1 MGYPLQQQQRLPKK
15 LKFAAPPV
23 TVPATPME
31 FYVSQPTMYATVAY
45 VLAFLPFML
54 ALLDKGSYTASDAEV
69 EHEQDTQTEQQQ
81 PDAQPVQEVVY
92 HPILSYI
99 ISDFEVS
106 VIQTLCESTKELSSR
121 ELVRSLIAFWPEM
134 GRKAVNRAL
143 YRLHD
148 QGILCMR
155 RDGNTPLWSVPA

>member
-1 MGYPLQQQQRLPKK
+1 MD
-15 LKFAAPPV
+15 
-23 TVPATPME
+23 

-45 VLAFLPFML
+45 LLAFLPFML
-54 ALLDKGSYTASDAEV
+54 TLLDKSSYAAAGAEV
-69 EHEQDTQTEQQQ
+69 EHEDKQNEQDTQTEQENQ

-92 HPILSYI
+92 CPILSYI
-99 ISDFEVS
+99 ISDFEMS
-106 VIQTLCESTKELSSR
+106 VIETLCESTKELSSR
-121 ELVRSLIAFWPEM
+121 DLVRSLIAFWPDM

>member
-1 MGYPLQQQQRLPKK
+1 MQ
-15 LKFAAPPV
+15 
-23 TVPATPME
+23 
-31 FYVSQPTMYATVAY
+31 FYLSQPTMYATVAY
-45 VLAFLPFML
+45 LLAFLPL
-54 ALLDKGSYTASDAEV
+54 ILTLLDKSSYAAAGAEV
-69 EHEQDTQTEQQQ
+69 NEHEDKQNDQDTQTEQEQHEQ
-81 PDAQPVQEVVY
+81 YPDAHPAQEVVY
-92 HPILSYI
+92 CPILSYI
-99 ISDFEVS
+99 ISDFEMS

-121 ELVRSLIAFWPEM
+121 DLVRSLIAFWPDM